1 MFKNKLNEHGLIT
14 RNKEWL
20 VAEGYNQQEGIGFG
34 ETYAPVARW
43 EALRLLLAYAYVI
56 DFKLY
61 QMDVKSV
68 FLNGYIEEEFYVS
81 NPLGFKDH
89 KNSNYVYKL
98 KKDLYGLK
106 QAPWQWYGKL
116 SNFLLQQK
124 FDR

>member
-1 MFKNKLNEHGLIT
+1 M
-14 RNKEWL
+14 
-20 VAEGYNQQEGIGFG
+20 
-34 ETYAPVARW
+34 
-43 EALRLLLAYAYVI
+43 LLAYAYVI
-56 DFKLY
+56 DFELY